1 MVSTTTH
8 WNINAPFRFR
18 CLHCVLVDNCS
29 VHPSAIGGLSTDQH
43 IISHDSRLNS
53 RCPLQKRCTRWKF
66 QVYTTTR
73 FPNEIL
79 PRQLAVHDRVPIEV
93 LCTETASVYVFA
105 DDRAYISKY
114 AAAASE
120 ELRSVQVLLRRT
132 ALAHIH
138 AAVERSSEIII
149 TRATTF
155 CFGCAK
161 QIVLDL

>member
-1 MVSTTTH
+1 MQ
-8 WNINAPFRFR
+8 
-18 CLHCVLVDNCS
+18 LVGGFANSS
-29 VHPSAIGGLSTDQH
+29 VFF
-43 IISHDSRLNS
+43 HD
-53 RCPLQKRCTRWKF
+53 
-66 QVYTTTR
+66 
-73 FPNEIL
+73 
-79 PRQLAVHDRVPIEV
+79 LADGV

-161 QIVLDL
+161 QMVLDL